1 MEGNESEIME
11 KFQNERE
18 LWFKNNVNIQKW
30 DKNLFKKQW
39 TYSEMRENF
48 GEVTMETFRNE
59 RELWLINN
67 GNIHEFMN
75 YYYYFIVIISE

>member
-1 MEGNESEIME
+1 
-11 KFQNERE
+11 
-18 LWFKNNVNIQKW
+18 
-30 DKNLFKKQW
+30 
-39 TYSEMRENF
+39 MRENF